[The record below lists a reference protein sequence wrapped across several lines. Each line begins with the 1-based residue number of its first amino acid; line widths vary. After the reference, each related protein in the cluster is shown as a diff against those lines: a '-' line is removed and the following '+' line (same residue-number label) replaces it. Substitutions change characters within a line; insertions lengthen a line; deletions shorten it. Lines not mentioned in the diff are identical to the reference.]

1 MIKKE
6 NKRYQ
11 ESYVEETLDNGLHV
25 VLWQKPDYAKSLF
38 MMATPLGALD
48 MKQKDENGKEYDF
61 PAGIAHFLEHKMF
74 EMEDGD
80 VMDLFSNMGANVNAF
95 TSYTETVYYFSTT
108 ADVIQPLHLLLDFVQ
123 DLSITK
129 ESVEKEKGIII
140 QELNMYKQ
148 MSDQRLLM
156 ETFSSLYKHHP
167 LRYDI
172 GGDAESVTSITLEQL
187 KQCYDI
193 NYHPGKMIL
202 VGVSAQNPEVLL
214 KEIKKNQQAKTFPA
228 GKKVIRMMQEEPY
241 EPARKDFE
249 FQMDVSMPK
258 LSIAYKMRGVE
269 DIYERIKK
277 EWAIRMV
284 LDATFSSLNP
294 DFQKWLDEG
303 IINDFV
309 GSDVDLGKDYG
320 MMMFYSE
327 TNKKEAFL
335 AIVKDIVQKIKQ
347 EGISESLLEQL
358 KKRYY
363 GQSLRS
369 LNCFDDIAITMV
381 RNYFDQS
388 GFFASMDV
396 LYDITLQDVKDAC
409 QMIDVDNFCVIDL
422 LPENK

>member
-202 VGVSAQNPEVLL
+202 VGVSAQDPEVLL

-369 LNCFDDIAITMV
+369 LNSFDDIAITMV

-388 GFFASMDV
+388 DFFASMDV

>member
-48 MKQKDENGKEYDF
+48 MKQKDEDGKEYDF

-74 EMEDGD
+74 EMENGD

-202 VGVSAQNPEVLL
+202 VGVSAQEPEVLL

-369 LNCFDDIAITMV
+369 LNSFDDIAITMV

-388 GFFASMDV
+388 DFFASMDV

-409 QMIDVDNFCVIDL
+409 KMIDVDNFCVIDL

>member
-48 MKQKDENGKEYDF
+48 MKQKDEDGKEYDF

-202 VGVSAQNPEVLL
+202 VGVSAQDPEVLL
-214 KEIKKNQQAKTFPA
+214 KEIKKNQQAKTFSA

-388 GFFASMDV
+388 DFFASMDV

>member
-1 MIKKE
+1 
-6 NKRYQ
+6 
-11 ESYVEETLDNGLHV
+11 
-25 VLWQKPDYAKSLF
+25 
-38 MMATPLGALD
+38 
-48 MKQKDENGKEYDF
+48 
-61 PAGIAHFLEHKMF
+61 
-74 EMEDGD
+74 
-80 VMDLFSNMGANVNAF
+80 
-95 TSYTETVYYFSTT
+95 
-108 ADVIQPLHLLLDFVQ
+108 
-123 DLSITK
+123 
-129 ESVEKEKGIII
+129 
-140 QELNMYKQ
+140 
-148 MSDQRLLM
+148 
-156 ETFSSLYKHHP
+156 
-167 LRYDI
+167 
-172 GGDAESVTSITLEQL
+172 
-187 KQCYDI
+187 
-193 NYHPGKMIL
+193 
-202 VGVSAQNPEVLL
+202 
-214 KEIKKNQQAKTFPA
+214 
-228 GKKVIRMMQEEPY
+228 
-241 EPARKDFE
+241 
-249 FQMDVSMPK
+249 MPK

-388 GFFASMDV
+388 DFFASMDV

>member
-388 GFFASMDV
+388 DFFASMDV

>member
-48 MKQKDENGKEYDF
+48 MKQKDEDGKEYDF

-202 VGVSAQNPEVLL
+202 VGVSAQDPEVLL

-369 LNCFDDIAITMV
+369 LNSFDDIAITMV

-388 GFFASMDV
+388 DFFASMDV

>member
-241 EPARKDFE
+241 EQARKDFE

-388 GFFASMDV
+388 DFFASMDV